1 MADLLTHVLAAYV
14 VLTVV
19 GWRVDWL
26 ADRWV
31 VVGMG
36 GAILPDLTRLQ
47 LVIDDGTVSEILGV
61 PFTYGHLDAVGGVLL
76 TAGVVVVAF
85 ERRWWRRAYGLLV
98 VGGLSHL
105 VLDGMVVYADGR
117 ASQWLFPL
125 LPSWR
130 PPTPN
135 LYVTADPLVP
145 VVALAVT
152 ALVVWLDR
160 TRFGEDASDAD
171 SDE

>member
-19 GWRVDWL
+19 SWRVDWL
-26 ADRWV
+26 AERWI

-36 GAILPDLTRLQ
+36 GAILPDLTRLE
-47 LVIDDGTVSEILGV
+47 LVIDDGAVSEVLGV

-76 TAGVVVVAF
+76 TAGVVGVAF

-105 VLDGMVVYADGR
+105 LLDGVVVYADGN
-117 ASQWLFPL
+117 ASRWLFPFL
-125 LPSWR
+125 SSWR

-145 VVALAVT
+145 VVALAGT

-160 TRFGEDASDAD
+160 TRFGAVASEAD
-171 SDE
+171 SGE